1 MYEEY
6 LRALL
11 EPLRV
16 YRFEE
21 GGIQTA
27 ELGALGCGLDAIAAQ
42 LELTEAEA
50 LTATAK
56 DQGLARKE
64 ALFLRRPA
72 ARTAEDRRAAIA
84 ALLQIDGDSLTPS
97 AINLTLQGCGIK
109 AWAQELGNGTLR
121 VLFPEVAGI
130 PDGFDQIESIVM
142 DILPCHLGVEF
153 YFRYLTWEECENAG
167 YTWAA
172 VEAEAYTWETFQL
185 AVPPMA

>member
-11 EPLRV
+11 EPLGV

-64 ALFLRRPA
+64 DLFLRRPA
-72 ARTAEDRRAAIA
+72 ARTVEDRRAAIA

-130 PDGFDQIESIVM
+130 PEAFDQIQTIILE
-142 DILPCHLGVEF
+142 ILPCHLAVEF
-153 YFRYLTWEECENAG
+153 YFRYLTWEECERAAF
-167 YTWAA
+167 TWQT
-172 VEAEAYTWETFQL
+172 VEMKQHTWDSFQL
-185 AVPPMA
+185 AVPPMT